1 MSRIDWTEAKT
12 AYITG
17 EESYAELAAR
27 LGVGKSQLGKI
38 ATAQKWPQ
46 LRKKYRERTVT
57 KAVEKASRA
66 HARKLAKV
74 YEASELL
81 DESIMALL
89 NMLRND
95 GLESIMGN
103 GTPGRELESL
113 TKALL
118 NADELKRRLN
128 GMLNPRDAE
137 RLRLDR
143 EKLEIE
149 KKRLAAMETAQ
160 NGDRIVQVEFAG
172 AEAEEYAK

>member
-17 EESYAELAAR
+17 EESYAELAER
-27 LGVGKSQLGKI
+27 LGVGKTQLGKI
-38 ATAQKWPQ
+38 ATAQKWPK
-46 LRKKYRERTVT
+46 LRRQYREKTVT
-57 KAVEKASRA
+57 RAVDKASRA
-66 HARKLAKV
+66 HARKLATV

-81 DESIMALL
+81 DQSIMALL
-89 NMLRND
+89 NQLKDD
-95 GLESIMGN
+95 GLKLIMGN

-128 GMLNPRDAE
+128 GMLSPRDAE
-137 RLRLDR
+137 RLKIDR

-149 KKRLAAMETAQ
+149 KRKLAAQEAQ
-160 NGDRIVQVEFAG
+160 ESGARSVQVEFVG
-172 AEAEEYAK
+172 AEIEELSK

>member
-27 LGVGKSQLGKI
+27 LGVGKTQLGKI
-38 ATAQKWPQ
+38 ATAQKWPK
-46 LRKKYRERTVT
+46 LRRQYRDKTVT
-57 KAVEKASRA
+57 RAVDKASRA
-66 HARKLAKV
+66 HARKLATV

-81 DESIMALL
+81 DQSIMTLL
-89 NMLRND
+89 TRLKED
-95 GLESIMGN
+95 GLSAIMAN

-128 GMLNPRDAE
+128 GMLSPRDAE
-137 RLRLDR
+137 RLKIDR
-143 EKLEIE
+143 EKLELE
-149 KKRLAAMETAQ
+149 KKKLAAQEAQ
-160 NGDRIVQVEFAG
+160 ESGARIVQVEFVG
-172 AEAEEYAK
+172 EDTQELSQ

>member
-12 AYITG
+12 AYIAG
-17 EESYAELAAR
+17 EESYAELAER
-27 LGVGKSQLGKI
+27 LGVGKTQLGKI
-38 ATAQKWPQ
+38 ATAQKWPK
-46 LRKKYRERTVT
+46 LRKQYRDRTVT

-89 NMLRND
+89 NMLRDD
-95 GLESIMGN
+95 GLKAIMAN

-128 GMLNPRDAE
+128 GMLSPRDAE
-137 RLRLDR
+137 RLKIDR
-143 EKLEIE
+143 EKLELE
-149 KKRLAAMETAQ
+149 KKKLAAQEAQ
-160 NGDRIVQVEFAG
+160 ESGARSVQVEFVG